1 MGLKPHLNQVSI
13 YVLWLF
19 MRLFLMRRFY
29 AVAAQFRKAKSMGKS
44 FFAVRMRMKLVKEVN
59 FQFFG
64 EIMSIRE
71 AR

>member
-1 MGLKPHLNQVSI
+1 M
-13 YVLWLF
+13 W
-19 MRLFLMRRFY
+19 LFLMRRFY